1 MIRRIWHQHPGTL
14 PHTSTRQPRFRKLLP
29 LLEAEEEA
37 DEEDEEDKE
46 ERGGRLVALTPV
58 AASHCKRMALSL
70 RKQSAFI
77 MSYQRGATPPS
88 TPSSL
93 LLQLLFSLVLPA
105 PLLLH
110 LLSLLPPPP
119 LPLSPLYLLLLLS
132 GSQEEE
138 SEQEVKV

>member
-1 MIRRIWHQHPGTL
+1 MAPTSLHTASHRHSSAPLPKIPPPTGSGMRKRMRRMRRIRRKG
-14 PHTSTRQPRFRKLLP
+14 
-29 LLEAEEEA
+29 
-37 DEEDEEDKE
+37 
-46 ERGGRLVALTPV
+46 GGRLVAPTPV

-77 MSYQRGATPPS
+77 MSYQRGATSPP

-105 PLLLH
+105 PPLLH
-110 LLSLLPPPP
+110 LLPLLPPPP